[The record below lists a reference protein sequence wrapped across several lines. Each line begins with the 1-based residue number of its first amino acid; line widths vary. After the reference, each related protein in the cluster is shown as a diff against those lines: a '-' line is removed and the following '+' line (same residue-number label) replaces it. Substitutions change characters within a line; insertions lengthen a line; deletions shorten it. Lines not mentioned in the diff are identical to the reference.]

1 MKDFIEN
8 DLNLDDYVILTNC
21 NYKHLIIGKIDKITE
36 KTVSVIIPIS
46 NSKDRATH
54 KKCSNVQLYKP
65 NEQIKFK
72 EIFEINMKDRR
83 IID

>member
-1 MKDFIEN
+1 MKDFIGN
-8 DLNLDDYVILTNC
+8 DLNLDDYVILTNF
-21 NYKHLIIGKIDKITE
+21 NYKEFNIGKIDKITE
-36 KTVSVIIPIS
+36 KTVYVIIPIK

-54 KKCSNVQLYKP
+54 KKCSNIQLYKP

-72 EIFEINMKDRR
+72 EIFDINMIDRR